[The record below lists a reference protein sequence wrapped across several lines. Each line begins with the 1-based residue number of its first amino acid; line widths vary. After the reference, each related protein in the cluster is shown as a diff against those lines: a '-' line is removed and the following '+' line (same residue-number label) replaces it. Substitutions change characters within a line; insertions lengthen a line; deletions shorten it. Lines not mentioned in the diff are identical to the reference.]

1 MYDIYVT
8 VNSRPYLIMIKHFI
22 ILYISIK
29 EIKKYN
35 KINNFLQIDDL
46 RNQCRINEKHIQVA
60 TDEVQQKIRE
70 VAALQENNGKSS
82 CYILL
87 MKIISKDNG
96 INI

>member
-1 MYDIYVT
+1 
-8 VNSRPYLIMIKHFI
+8 MIKHLI
-22 ILYISIK
+22 ILYITIK

-87 MKIISKDNG
+87 MKIISNDNG